1 MLMTTADRA
10 PEEKLARVSE
20 LAERLAERAL
30 AEMMQQRPV
39 EDQTATALA
48 EAVLLLRDYGQPVP
62 PLALECLT
70 RFFRGRREHV
80 GADQDSSG
88 EQAHNPDARE
98 EHGETTAGGKL
109 MGLFRALRAGA

>member
-1 MLMTTADRA
+1 MITASRA
-10 PEEKLARVSE
+10 PEEKLATVSE

-48 EAVLLLRDYGQPVP
+48 EAVLLLRDYDYPVP

-70 RFFRGRREHV
+70 RFFRDRREHAA
-80 GADQDSSG
+80 ADQDSSREQEPDSEAHEEQG
-88 EQAHNPDARE
+88 EP
-98 EHGETTAGGKL
+98 TAGGKL
-109 MGLFRALRAGA
+109 MGLFRSLRPGA